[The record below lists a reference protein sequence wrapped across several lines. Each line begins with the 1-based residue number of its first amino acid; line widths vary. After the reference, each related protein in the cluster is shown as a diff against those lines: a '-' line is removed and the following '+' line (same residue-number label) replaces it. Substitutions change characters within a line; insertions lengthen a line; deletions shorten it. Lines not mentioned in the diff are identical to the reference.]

1 LLLCLVQLLAAVDE
15 LFAVHG
21 KPLRP

>member
-21 KPLRP
+21 KPLWP